1 MISWRLLKTDPSN
14 VAFDIYKSVDGET
27 EVKLNE
33 EPISNT
39 TSWVDADIDVSK
51 TNVYRVTLANRLKRF
66 AIIHL
71 LLKWQ
76 KSFIMN

>member
-1 MISWRLLKTDPSN
+1 M
-14 VAFDIYKSVDGET
+14 

-51 TNVYRVTLANRLKRF
+51 RMYIGLLLLIRLKRF

-76 KSFIMN
+76 KSFIMKLD